1 MEKVLKEIERLRGVY
16 LTSRSSKLYTNGYL
30 RALRDLK
37 ISLKEVKKD
46 GRPIGS
52 WKIRKKTIAIEIA

>member
-52 WKIRKKTIAIEIA
+52 